1 MYNPD
6 TLTKALETA
15 PSAEQA
21 MLDTLR
27 GPDAANRITD
37 DQVREIITLPTF
49 KPRHGRLHP
58 ETAYVDAD
66 VNRRIYLYPY
76 DYGAITVGITRQ
88 ATLPPCAGGYPID
101 EYGDFQQAWL
111 SVSDGEHVSSRPL
124 SEEAY
129 LHALAANDFHSQDES
144 LPTDSVYWTDAI
156 VDYALQNNN
165 TKGSEVEFTCDG
177 QVKTYSPTLE
187 QVNRVIQFWS
197 EGNFPPLSDVEYE
210 TRVKELDDEYEYDR
224 WNPMSQVYDNL
235 RYILPNGED
244 YWDGID
250 KDTVKH
256 IKRIMGIESKDSALL
271 TAANAALERHVSD
284 RVSFLLEKRQENREI
299 PSLRATEPTPDTPI
313 LREAWQA
320 ILNWEATKD
329 EQLRKLERG
338 GRSVSENVAL
348 LSGEAFTGKL
358 YSNIGGIV
366 ETETVSASFAAE
378 WRTSDES
385 RKEGAGLY
393 DKDGAPLFLNVP
405 ADVMYRSVHKA
416 IGEGYKQA
424 RMDDAKQYFIDLK
437 DEMIGVI
444 PKFWLDVLGS
454 AWGKRELDRHTKR
467 IFADTSDEVNYDVLS
482 AHHIPHKFFFGHI
495 EYCLQAWDD
504 STKFPYEVDRRSI
517 SVDDVQAARQSD
529 DALPVISGERRVR
542 LNEVRATCV
551 RELGEFYR
559 MVGTDPRLKGPD
571 MLTISQIPELVQQV
585 GKVRDAVAEFITT
598 AEGSWPAYTQI
609 DGAPAEPAE
618 GELFGVEP
626 LAEWE
631 RELLEEDDPVDPRR
645 EVASIIAKVS
655 AVHPGRDTYEKRRA
669 EDANELVASPKP
681 SKWAFEE
688 VLSWLRTYVEPG
700 YPVIFKGEAAHYI
713 TVHMVVYLQRSQYE
727 ADLFDLQ
734 ENELADGAS
743 VLTHVGEDEAVKV
756 TVTEGPNCI
765 ALSFDRCTRRG
776 NTWEPRGVIAKHKEQ
791 VFEWFVA
798 DVAASKEPVLYFVAG
813 SDNKTRKSLV
823 DGRELLATSLTPAD
837 ILYIA
842 RQRGIAM
849 PTMVVEKALPGQ
861 RGLLVRTNIT
871 K

>member
-15 PSAEQA
+15 PAAEQA
-21 MLDTLR
+21 MLDSLR
-27 GPDAANRITD
+27 SPDAAQRITD
-37 DQVREIITLPTF
+37 DQIRAIITSPSF
-49 KPRHGRLHP
+49 KPRYGIGEL
-58 ETAYVDAD
+58 ESVYVDDD
-66 VNRRIYLYPY
+66 VNTRIFFHPY
-76 DYGAITVGITRQ
+76 DHNEITVGITCQ
-88 ATLPPCAGGYPID
+88 LVFSSTTQGSN
-101 EYGDFQQAWL
+101 FQQAWL
-111 SVSDGEHVSSRPL
+111 SVSDGKHVSSRPL
-124 SEEAY
+124 SEEAFCY
-129 LHALAANDFHSQDES
+129 AIATDQFYYYETS
-144 LPTDSVYWTDAI
+144 LLTEECYWNEEIA
-156 VDYALQNNN
+156 DYALQHDNI
-165 TKGSEVEFTCDG
+165 KGVEVEFTCDG
-177 QVKTYSPTLE
+177 NIKSYHPTLE
-187 QVNRVIQFWS
+187 QVNRVIQFWG
-197 EGNFPPLSDVEYE
+197 EGDFPPFSDVEYE
-210 TRVKELDDEYEYDR
+210 VRMKELDDEYSYVL
-224 WNPMSQVYDNL
+224 MSDLYDNL
-235 RYILPNGED
+235 RTMFPGDKCGDNIYSDTYEEIQKLMRIEPED
-244 YWDGID
+244 
-250 KDTVKH
+250 
-256 IKRIMGIESKDSALL
+256 SPLL
-271 TAANAALERHVSD
+271 VAANAVVEQYVSN
-284 RVSFLLEKRQENREI
+284 RAKFLLEVRQESNGNASSFAAEQ
-299 PSLRATEPTPDTPI
+299 ATDTLI
-313 LREAWQA
+313 LREALQA
-320 ILNWEATKD
+320 VLDWEATKD

-358 YSNIGGIV
+358 YRNIGGIV

-454 AWGKRELDRHTKR
+454 TWGKRELDRHTKR

-504 STKFPYEVDRRSI
+504 STKFPYEVERRSI

-529 DALPVISGERRVR
+529 DALPVISGERRVH

-559 MVGTDPRLKGPD
+559 MVGTDPRLKGSD
-571 MLTISQIPELVQQV
+571 MLTIGQIPELVQQV

-598 AEGSWPAYTQI
+598 AEGYWPAYTQI
-609 DGAPAEPAE
+609 DGAPAESAE

-631 RELLEEDDPVDPRR
+631 RELLGDPVDPRR

-655 AVHPGRDTYEKRRA
+655 AVHPGRYTYEKRRA

-688 VLSWLRTYVEPG
+688 VLSWLRDYVEPG
-700 YPVIFKGEAAHYI
+700 YPVIFKGDAEIYI
-713 TVHMVVYLQRSQYE
+713 VENMVAYLQRPEGETGIYG
-727 ADLFDLQ
+727 LQ
-734 ENELADGAS
+734 EDELADGTS
-743 VLTHVGEDEAVKV
+743 ILTCTSEDEAMKV
-756 TVTEGPNCI
+756 TVDHNLGCI
-765 ALSFDRCTRRG
+765 ALSFSRYTRRG
-776 NTWEPRGVIAKHKEQ
+776 NTWKSSWHEKNKEQ
-791 VFEWFVA
+791 AFEWFMA
-798 DVAASKEPVLYFVAG
+798 DVAASKEPVFYFVAG

-842 RQRGIAM
+842 RQRGVNM
-849 PTMVVEKALPGQ
+849 PEMVVEKALPGQ

>member
-6 TLTKALETA
+6 TLTKALETTPA
-15 PSAEQA
+15 AEQA
-21 MLDTLR
+21 MLDSLR
-27 GPDAANRITD
+27 GPDAAQRITD
-37 DQVREIITLPTF
+37 DQIRAIITSPSF
-49 KPRHGRLHP
+49 KARHGRYHP
-58 ETAYVDAD
+58 ETAYIGDD
-66 VNRRIYLYPY
+66 VNARIFFYPY
-76 DYGAITVGITRQ
+76 DCGAITVGLTCEQKIYS
-88 ATLPPCAGGYPID
+88 CAM
-101 EYGDFQQAWL
+101 GDGDVQRGWL

-124 SEEAY
+124 SDKAFRQAI
-129 LHALAANDFHSQDES
+129 ALETLPDDDYDF
-144 LPTDSVYWTDAI
+144 LPTDACYWDSRV
-156 VDYALQNNN
+156 VDYMLHRDN
-165 TKGSEVEFTCDG
+165 TQGTEVKFTCDG
-177 QVKTYSPTLE
+177 NIKTYPPTLE
-187 QVNRVIQFWS
+187 QANRVIQSWG
-197 EGNFPPLSDVEYE
+197 EGKLPPFSDVEYE
-210 TRVKELDDEYEYDR
+210 VRMKELDDEYSYDL
-224 WNPMSQVYDNL
+224 MSDLYDNL
-235 RYILPNGED
+235 RAIFPGDEYGDSIYD
-244 YWDGID
+244 
-250 KDTVKH
+250 DTYKE
-256 IKRIMGIESKDSALL
+256 IQKLMRIEPKESPLL
-271 TAANAALERHVSD
+271 VAANAVVERHVSD
-284 RVSFLLEKRQENREI
+284 RVSFLLEERQEGNGNAS
-299 PSLRATEPTPDTPI
+299 SLATEQTADTPI
-313 LREAWQA
+313 LREALQA
-320 ILNWEATKD
+320 VLDWDAAKD

-338 GRSVSENVAL
+338 GRSISENVAL
-348 LSGEAFTGKL
+348 LSGKAFTSKL
-358 YSNIGGIV
+358 YTNIGGIV

-405 ADVMYRSVHKA
+405 AEVMYRSVHKA

-504 STKFPYEVDRRSI
+504 STKFPYEVERRSI

-529 DALPVISGERRVR
+529 DALPVISGERRVH

-598 AEGSWPAYTQI
+598 AEGYWPAYTQI
-609 DGAPAEPAE
+609 DGAPAESAE

-631 RELLEEDDPVDPRR
+631 RELLGDPVDPRR
-645 EVASIIAKVS
+645 EVASTVAKVS
-655 AVHPGRDTYEKRRA
+655 AHHPGRDTYEKRRA

-688 VLSWLRTYVEPG
+688 VLSWLRDYVEPG
-700 YPVIFKGEAAHYI
+700 YPVIFKGDAEIYI
-713 TVHMVVYLQRSQYE
+713 VENMVAYLQRPEGETGIYG
-727 ADLFDLQ
+727 LQ
-734 ENELADGAS
+734 EDELADGTS
-743 VLTHVGEDEAVKV
+743 ILTCTSEDEAMKV
-756 TVTEGPNCI
+756 TVDHNLGCI
-765 ALSFDRCTRRG
+765 ALSFSRYTRRG
-776 NTWEPRGVIAKHKEQ
+776 NTWKSSWHEKNKEQ
-791 VFEWFVA
+791 AFEWFMA
-798 DVAASKEPVLYFVAG
+798 DVAASKEPVFYFVAG

-837 ILYIA
+837 ILCLA
-842 RQRGIAM
+842 RQRGVNM
-849 PTMVVEKALPGQ
+849 PAMVVEKALPGQ